1 MIFGNSH
8 IFYYSFYLHFM
19 LCENKIFCIKIVPIK
34 VSRQNKR
41 KTMNFD
47 IDTRSDCELDTATFQ
62 NYSHV
67 GLNWSQVLASRIYQN
82 QRGNPWRI
90 LHKEL
95 ATNISVNE
103 IMAEQWRHPKK
114 ISASRI
120 KKKFYK
126 NSFKVIAPYR
136 QHPGNKGDWKHTQ

>member
-8 IFYYSFYLHFM
+8 IFYYSFYLHFV
-19 LCENKIFCIKIVPIK
+19 LCEDKIFCIKIVPIK

-67 GLNWSQVLASRIYQN
+67 GLN
-82 QRGNPWRI
+82 
-90 LHKEL
+90 
-95 ATNISVNE
+95 
-103 IMAEQWRHPKK
+103 
-114 ISASRI
+114 
-120 KKKFYK
+120 
-126 NSFKVIAPYR
+126 
-136 QHPGNKGDWKHTQ
+136 

>member
-1 MIFGNSH
+1 
-8 IFYYSFYLHFM
+8 M

-67 GLNWSQVLASRIYQN
+67 GLN
-82 QRGNPWRI
+82 
-90 LHKEL
+90 
-95 ATNISVNE
+95 
-103 IMAEQWRHPKK
+103 
-114 ISASRI
+114 
-120 KKKFYK
+120 
-126 NSFKVIAPYR
+126 
-136 QHPGNKGDWKHTQ
+136 